1 MQAKIENKKTF
12 GCGIFWDKG
21 FFKTENCL
29 KNFQIVRQVIKKVE
43 SKTVSV
49 LYKKETVSSQRSS
62 KKSISQKFL
71 FGDFL
76 TASNI
81 FFNTPINKRKKKEK
95 ILLYITYYGLS
106 ICKSHTN
113 L

>member
-71 FGDFL
+71 FQNFSKYTHND
-76 TASNI
+76 N
-81 FFNTPINKRKKKEK
+81 NNDNNNNNNKWEWINA
-95 ILLYITYYGLS
+95 IIDP
-106 ICKSHTN
+106 
-113 L
+113 